1 MEDGSLGSQLE
12 KRRQRCDCY
21 CVRSLVAGEHA
32 HTHPQRVWGFVQKS
46 SLSFLLAG
54 LNADEDEAND
64 DALDKAD

>member
-1 MEDGSLGSQLE
+1 
-12 KRRQRCDCY
+12 
-21 CVRSLVAGEHA
+21 VRLLLCAKFGCGTA
-32 HTHPQRVWGFVQKS
+32 CTHTHPQRVWSFVQKS

>member
-1 MEDGSLGSQLE
+1 
-12 KRRQRCDCY
+12 
-21 CVRSLVAGEHA
+21 VPSLVAGEHA